1 MEIQEK
7 HRLKILN
14 AKCQYVCKLDEIK
27 NKSNYGEDID
37 CCANNLFL
45 AAKLINR
52 LECYCFS
59 DLVLGTEEVLSKF
72 SVSTNNTTLTPV
84 DTFYA
89 ISVDGKYK
97 AAYTANG
104 TETRSEILVIL
115 LDKMKLEYTVE
126 TVGVVDTYTI
136 SNLCSASAMA
146 YKKVA
151 PDKTV
156 TVTDLRVVEAGVCTT
171 NGCHNCIENSD
182 LNNMY
187 EILDNLLS

>member
-14 AKCQYVCKLDEIK
+14 AKCQYVCLLEELK

-37 CCANNLFL
+37 CCANKLFL

-59 DLVLGTEEVLSKF
+59 DLVLGSEEVLSKF
-72 SVSTNNTTLTPV
+72 SVPTNNITLTPIG
-84 DTFYA
+84 TFYA
-89 ISVDGKYK
+89 ISVDSKYK
-97 AAYTANG
+97 ATYVSYG
-104 TETRSEILVIL
+104 TETRSEITVIL
-115 LDKMKLEYTVE
+115 LDKMKLDYTVT
-126 TVGVVDTYTI
+126 TVGSVDTYIIT
-136 SNLCSASAMA
+136 NLCSVSSMA

-151 PDKTV
+151 TDKTV
-156 TVTDLRVVEAGVCTT
+156 TITELTVVETGICVT

-182 LNNMY
+182 LPKMY
-187 EILDNLLS
+187 EVLDNLLK